1 MLIYIANYR
10 RFYKK
15 NLGQGKK
22 KESTK
27 FQKIAIALKVLEKE
41 RNQLKKHVK
50 VSGIQLELLQ

>member
-1 MLIYIANYR
+1 MALLIVLNWKRHKHPSIKVGYRCELRTMLIYIANCR

-27 FQKIAIALKVLEKE
+27 F
-41 RNQLKKHVK
+41 
-50 VSGIQLELLQ
+50 